1 MKRMLPVV
9 LDIIKKYGTN
19 DPNEIASAM
28 HISVKK
34 VPLPDEIGGFFLKAL
49 AIKEIFINEKD
60 GYNAQNVALAH
71 EIGHIILHR
80 AGDQLFTVHSLK
92 SIPSASRN
100 MKRISSRF
108 F

>member
-34 VPLPDEIGGFFLKAL
+34 APLPDEIGGFFLKAL
-49 AIKEIFINEKD
+49 TVKE
-60 GYNAQNVALAH
+60 YL
-71 EIGHIILHR
+71 
-80 AGDQLFTVHSLK
+80 
-92 SIPSASRN
+92 
-100 MKRISSRF
+100 
-108 F
+108 

>member
-34 VPLPDEIGGFFLKAL
+34 APLPDEIGGFFLKA
-49 AIKEIFINEKD
+49 E
-60 GYNAQNVALAH
+60 
-71 EIGHIILHR
+71 R
-80 AGDQLFTVHSLK
+80 ARIYFRAPLSKRKSL
-92 SIPSASRN
+92 
-100 MKRISSRF
+100 M
-108 F
+108 

>member
-49 AIKEIFINEKD
+49 AIKENI
-60 GYNAQNVALAH
+60 Y
-71 EIGHIILHR
+71 
-80 AGDQLFTVHSLK
+80 
-92 SIPSASRN
+92 
-100 MKRISSRF
+100 KRKRRL
-108 F
+108 

>member
-19 DPNEIASAM
+19 DPNEIAKAM

-49 AIKEIFINEKD
+49 TIKE
-60 GYNAQNVALAH
+60 YL
-71 EIGHIILHR
+71 
-80 AGDQLFTVHSLK
+80 
-92 SIPSASRN
+92 
-100 MKRISSRF
+100 
-108 F
+108 